1 MPRVWLSFSVLLSS
15 PAPAMKTS
23 HVAKSKKFGFYR
35 LPEINAVLCTH
46 AFSWVETLK
55 LSHFLKVPVKH

>member
-1 MPRVWLSFSVLLSS
+1 MSRDWLLFSVLLSS
-15 PAPAMKTS
+15 PIPAMKNS
-23 HVAKSKKFGFYR
+23 HVTKSKKFGFYS
-35 LPEINAVLCTH
+35 LPEINAVLRTH